1 MLGEGVACPCPAE
14 LHHFFYITHDAE
26 PGMHCLH
33 SEDELTRRDGVV
45 LKLRT
50 RLPSKS
56 AAQLAHLDSDSII
69 NLYNHHVL
77 SNRG

>member
-1 MLGEGVACPCPAE
+1 MMLSLACIVC
-14 LHHFFYITHDAE
+14 
-26 PGMHCLH
+26 

-45 LKLRT
+45 QKLRT

>member
-1 MLGEGVACPCPAE
+1 MLSTLPMMLSLARIVC
-14 LHHFFYITHDAE
+14 
-26 PGMHCLH
+26 

-45 LKLRT
+45 QKLRT

-69 NLYNHHVL
+69 NLYNHHVP

>member
-1 MLGEGVACPCPAE
+1 MKTCGCPAE
-14 LHHFFYITHDAE
+14 LHSFSPTSPMMLSLA
-26 PGMHCLH
+26 CTVC

-45 LKLRT
+45 QKLRT